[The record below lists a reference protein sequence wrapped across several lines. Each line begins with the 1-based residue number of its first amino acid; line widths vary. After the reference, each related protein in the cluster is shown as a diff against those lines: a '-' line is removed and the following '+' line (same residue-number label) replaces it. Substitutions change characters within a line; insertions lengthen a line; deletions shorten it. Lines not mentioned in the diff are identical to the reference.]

1 MKVGIN
7 AACHVP
13 GVLKISA
20 ANNEGKLG
28 IHQFPLHAVLE

>member
-1 MKVGIN
+1 MKAGIN

-20 ANNEGKLG
+20 ANYEGKLG
-28 IHQFPLHAVLE
+28 IHQFPLHKVLE